1 MTQQILVIDD
11 DPLVREMIVEILEE
25 EGYEAVASLNFK
37 EALQKARR
45 TPPDLVLIDVVMPE
59 ISGFDACRTIKETL
73 KPHPPPVLLMTGT
86 RKLRLHLQRS
96 SHTWISVLLCWVRR
110 NHVQVILQDVQEMKC
125 CSKCR
130 QCKILNGFHPMK

>member
-73 KPHPPPVLLMTGT
+73 KPHPPPVLLMTGNLKAIDPGYALKMGADGFEAKT
-86 RKLRLHLQRS
+86 NDMLLVVKAARDLLSHRK
-96 SHTWISVLLCWVRR
+96 
-110 NHVQVILQDVQEMKC
+110 N
-125 CSKCR
+125 
-130 QCKILNGFHPMK
+130 